1 MANGCIGNARA
12 MNDDSVTS
20 PKYVLAIDDEPEMLE
35 IIRLCLEGEGVPVL
49 TAPGSR
55 AGLETYENRWRE
67 IGLVLLDYVMPEMT
81 GDLVFECLQRINAD
95 VRVILLTGCDD
106 QVARG
111 MFEAGLRGFVRKPFY
126 IDDLVQRVRD
136 ELSQV

>member
-1 MANGCIGNARA
+1 
-12 MNDDSVTS
+12 MNDDLVTS
-20 PKYVLAIDDEPEMLE
+20 PKYVLAIDDEPEILE
-35 IIRLCLEGEGVPVL
+35 ILRQCLEGEGMPVL
-49 TAPGSR
+49 TALGSKN
-55 AGLETYENRWRE
+55 GLETYENRWRE

-81 GDLVFECLQRINAD
+81 GDLVLEFLQRINPD

-111 MFEAGLRGFVRKPFY
+111 MFEAGVHGYIRKPFY

-136 ELSQV
+136 ELSQG